1 MTRLGAQKH
10 LMHMRWLVY
19 KQAIVKALREAHA
32 EMVDYA
38 VSFREMVSRS
48 RTG

>member
-1 MTRLGAQKH
+1 MKAHLH

-19 KQAIVKALREAHA
+19 KQAIGKALREAHV

-38 VSFREMVSRS
+38 REFRAMLESKP
-48 RTG
+48 